1 MFTKNLKLDD
11 IPAVTPHLKPT
22 TSPDD
27 KKSTLS
33 KPTTPPEVVKD
44 HKKKMFIK
52 NLKLD
57 DIDFDNQSQ

>member
-1 MFTKNLKLDD
+1 MFIKNLKLDD
-11 IPAVTPHLKPT
+11 IPGVTPSSKPT
-22 TSPDD
+22 TPPED
-27 KKSTLS
+27 KKLS

-44 HKKKMFIK
+44 QKKKMFIK

>member
-1 MFTKNLKLDD
+1 MFIKNLKLDD
-11 IPAVTPHLKPT
+11 IPGVTPYSKPT
-22 TSPDD
+22 TPPED
-27 KKSTLS
+27 KKSS

-44 HKKKMFIK
+44 QKKKMFIK